1 MFLSTASLIDTSR
14 IRLSPFTTW
23 PGVGEKITI
32 AGAVV
37 SDTQT
42 DLVALLL
49 VLLVRS
55 VMDKVTATGFP
66 GSVVK
71 GALKPNV
78 ESVPVSPVV
87 LDQPNWSDFPPA
99 ESVLL
104 LAFIETTA
112 PFGLLA
118 STQPRAFNGFS
129 SVILGVLIT
138 GTSELKRIWPNKA
151 GTTPEQCCSKLAA
164 NWVISPL
171 ASRTISSTSKRPVK
185 I

>member
-1 MFLSTASLIDTSR
+1 MFLSTASWIDTSR
-14 IRLSPFTTW
+14 IRLSPCTTW

-42 DLVALLL
+42 DLVAVLL

-55 VMDKVTATGFP
+55 VTDNVTATGFP
-66 GSVVK
+66 GFVVR
-71 GALKPNV
+71 GALKLNA
-78 ESVPVSPVV
+78 ESVPASPVV
-87 LDQPNWSDFPPA
+87 LDQLNWSDLPPA
-99 ESVLL
+99 ASVLL

-129 SVILGVLIT
+129 SVSRASLET

-151 GTTPEQCCSKLAA
+151 GTTP
-164 NWVISPL
+164 
-171 ASRTISSTSKRPVK
+171 
-185 I
+185 

>member
-1 MFLSTASLIDTSR
+1 MFLSTASWIDTSR
-14 IRLSPFTTW
+14 IRLSPCTTW

-32 AGAVV
+32 AGPVV

-42 DLVALLL
+42 DLLAVLL

-55 VMDKVTATGFP
+55 VTDKVTTVGLA
-66 GSVVK
+66 GSVVR
-71 GALKPNV
+71 GALKLKA
-78 ESVPVSPVV
+78 EAVPVSPVV
-87 LDQPNWSDFPPA
+87 LDQLNWSDLPPA

-129 SVILGVLIT
+129 SVILGVLMT

-151 GTTPEQCCSKLAA
+151 GTAPSQCCSQLT
-164 NWVISPL
+164 
-171 ASRTISSTSKRPVK
+171 AS
-185 I
+185 